1 MEIII
6 DRSKILPV
14 LQVVNG
20 VVERRQ
26 PLPILANILFS
37 ANETGIQVTA
47 SDMEVE
53 LIAGLKQKTTGKI
66 ETTLPARKLL
76 DICRAL
82 PDGAVLRINVNG
94 DRAQVLSGKSRFTLS
109 TLPAH
114 EYPLIE
120 MLAPTAEFTI
130 TQTVFKD
137 LLEKTAFSM
146 AQQDV
151 RYYLNG
157 LLLEISQTNIRAVA
171 TDGHR
176 LALYDVEN
184 ATGAK
189 EKVQII
195 VPRKAVM
202 ELIRLLESKDEDV
215 HIQVSN
221 NHIRAIFSE
230 TVFTSKLID
239 GKFPDYD
246 RVIPELS
253 KTMVVADRE
262 LLKQS
267 LTRASILSNEK
278 YRGVRILLSKGKLRA
293 LAHNPEQEEAEE
305 EVDVEYD
312 GQELEIGF
320 NVSYLLDALGIIKT
334 KQVRITIKD
343 PNSSCLL
350 LPEQDEKCKYVVM
363 PMRL

>member
-1 MEIII
+1 MHA
-6 DRSKILPV
+6 PV
-14 LQVVNG
+14 
-20 VVERRQ
+20 
-26 PLPILANILFS
+26 
-37 ANETGIQVTA
+37 
-47 SDMEVE
+47 
-53 LIAGLKQKTTGKI
+53 
-66 ETTLPARKLL
+66 
-76 DICRAL
+76 
-82 PDGAVLRINVNG
+82 
-94 DRAQVLSGKSRFTLS
+94 
-109 TLPAH
+109 
-114 EYPLIE
+114 
-120 MLAPTAEFTI
+120 AEFTI
-130 TQTVFKD
+130 SQSALKD

-157 LLLEISQTNIRAVA
+157 LLLELGNNRIRAVA

-176 LALYDVEN
+176 LALYDIEHD
-184 ATGAK
+184 TGAK
-189 EKVQII
+189 DRIQII

-202 ELIRLLESKDEDV
+202 ELIRLLESKDGEV
-215 HIQVSN
+215 TIQITN
-221 NHIRAIFSE
+221 NHIRAIFPA
-230 TVFTSKLID
+230 TVFTSKLVD

-253 KTMVVADRE
+253 KTPVMADRDI
-262 LLKQS
+262 LRQS

-278 YRGVRILLSKGKLRA
+278 YRGVRILLSKGKLKA

-305 EVDVEYD
+305 EVEVEYD
-312 GQELEIGF
+312 GQDLEIGF

-334 KQVRITIKD
+334 KRVRITIKD